1 MVCPVNKDFF
11 QDMLYIK
18 EYLIRLIFNKDV
30 LNTKLWELIKED
42 IDILFT
48 VLLIQKHNYHKDRF
62 SWIFDNFVQ
71 INAFL
76 LL

>member
-30 LNTKLWELIKED
+30 LNTKIWELIKED
-42 IDILFT
+42 IGILFT
-48 VLLIQKHNYHKDRF
+48 VLLIQKHNYHKDHF